1 MFVSVKNKIYSM
13 KKNVRQ
19 LKKNPHLSVNNFQN
33 QVIVWGSSNKFQN
46 VYKVTMNNM
55 KKISFYNKI
64 NQCVLINAII

>member
-19 LKKNPHLSVNNFQN
+19 LRKKNHLSVNNFQN

>member
-19 LKKNPHLSVNNFQN
+19 LRKKNTYHNFQN
-33 QVIVWGSSNKFQN
+33 QAIVWGSSNKFQN
-46 VYKVTMNNM
+46 VYKVTMNDM
-55 KKISFYNKI
+55 KKNSFYNKI

>member
-19 LKKNPHLSVNNFQN
+19 LRKKPHLSVNNFQN

>member
-19 LKKNPHLSVNNFQN
+19 LRKKTHLSVNNFQN

>member
-19 LKKNPHLSVNNFQN
+19 LRKKQHLSVNNFQN

>member
-19 LKKNPHLSVNNFQN
+19 LRKKQHLPVNNFQN
-33 QVIVWGSSNKFQN
+33 QAIVWGSSNKFQN

-55 KKISFYNKI
+55 KKNSFYNKI